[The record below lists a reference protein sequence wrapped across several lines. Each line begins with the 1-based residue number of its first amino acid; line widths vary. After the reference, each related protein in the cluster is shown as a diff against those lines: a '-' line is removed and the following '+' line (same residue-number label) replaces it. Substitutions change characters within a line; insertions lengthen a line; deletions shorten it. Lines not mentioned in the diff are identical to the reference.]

1 MITRKLQLGLALF
14 ALPACALA
22 FDTVDSIVYPN
33 TGTFPAY
40 PVDEARGP
48 LNFFVQ
54 GGVMRDN
61 NVARLSS
68 LANTQAVLGSS
79 QRSDTITRLGVG
91 VRYDQRVIGRQ
102 RVRLEARGDQYWYD
116 RYSTFDN
123 FAYGLLGEWDWEVGN
138 QLSGTLGYQRRRALV
153 DLGEI
158 QGLTKDTITEDRY
171 YGTGGYQFAPNWRV
185 RGGLTRSQL
194 HRNSDSVS
202 GHTSGATGGIDY
214 FTPLGNSL
222 GVEVSRTTGDFSA
235 PQVTS
240 DVGNLALP
248 VAVSN
253 QFNEYNYSLVGNF
266 TFGPQW
272 RIGGRVGE
280 TRREHTILGQRDFK
294 GSTGRV
300 TVDWLP
306 GTKTILSFAA
316 YKEARPIVDLAA
328 SYAVV
333 RGVQFGPSWAA
344 TAKLVFNARLIT
356 ERRSFAG
363 DPAVPLLG
371 LPQRDETIKG
381 VRLGVGWE
389 PIRHTEISLGL
400 DHGTRSS
407 NVLFRDY
414 SYTAVMANLRHN
426 F

>member
-1 MITRKLQLGLALF
+1 MITRKLQLGLALI
-14 ALPACALA
+14 ALPACAFA
-22 FDTVDSIVYPN
+22 FDTVDTIVYPN
-33 TGTFPAY
+33 TGAFQAY

-48 LNFFVQ
+48 MNFFVE

-68 LANTQAVLGSS
+68 QANTQAVLGSS
-79 QRSDTITRLGVG
+79 QRSDTVTRLGAG
-91 VRYDQRVIGRQ
+91 VRFDQRVIGRQ
-102 RVRLEARGDQYWYD
+102 RIRLEARGDQYSYD
-116 RYSTFDN
+116 RYSTFNN
-123 FAYGLLGEWDWEVGN
+123 FAYGLLGEWDWELGN
-138 QLSGTLGYQRRRALV
+138 QLSGTVGYQRRRALV
-153 DLGEI
+153 DLSEI

-171 YGTGGYQFAPNWRV
+171 YATGAYQFAPSWRV
-185 RGGLTRSQL
+185 RGALNRADITRSSQT
-194 HRNSDSVS
+194 VS
-202 GHTSGATGGIDY
+202 GRTNSGTAGLDY
-214 FTPLGNSL
+214 VTPLGNSL
-222 GVEVSRTTGDFSA
+222 GVEATRTTGDFNS
-235 PQVTS
+235 PQFTS
-240 DVGNLALP
+240 DVGNLVLP

-253 QFNEYNYSLVGNF
+253 QFHQEDVAVVGNF

-272 RIGGRVGE
+272 RLGARLGE
-280 TRREHTILGQRDFK
+280 TRREHTILGVRDFK

-300 TVDWLP
+300 TLDWLP

-344 TAKLVFNARLIT
+344 TAKLVFNARLIS
-356 ERRSFAG
+356 ERRSYAG

-371 LPQRDETIKG
+371 LPQRDETLKG
-381 VRLGVGWE
+381 IRVGMGWE
-389 PIRHTEISLGL
+389 PIRHTEITLGF

-407 NVLFRDY
+407 NILFRDY
-414 SYTAVMANLRHN
+414 SYTAIMANLKHN

>member
-1 MITRKLQLGLALF
+1 MMRKFQAGLALI

-22 FDTVDSIVYPN
+22 FDTVDSVVYPN

-68 LANTQAVLGSS
+68 LANTSAVLGSS
-79 QRSDTITRLGVG
+79 QRSDTVTRLGLG

-123 FAYGLLGEWDWEVGN
+123 FAYGLLGQWDWELGN
-138 QLSGTLGYQRRRALV
+138 QLSGTLGYQRRRVLV
-153 DLGEI
+153 DLAEV

-171 YGTGGYQFAPNWRV
+171 YGTGAYSFMPNWRV
-185 RGGLTRSQL
+185 RGGLNRSQL
-194 HRNSDSVS
+194 HRNNDAVS
-202 GHTSGATGGIDY
+202 GHTSSATGGIDY

-222 GVEVSRTTGDFSA
+222 GVEATRATGDFSA
-235 PQVTS
+235 PQVAS
-240 DVGNLALP
+240 DVGNIPLP

-253 QFNEYNYSLVGNF
+253 QFRQDEVAVVGNF

-272 RIGGRVGE
+272 RVGARVGQ
-280 TRREHTILGQRDFK
+280 TRREHTILGVRDFK
-294 GSTGRV
+294 GTTGRA
-300 TVDWLP
+300 TLDWIP

-344 TAKLVFNARLIT
+344 TAKLVFNARLIS
-356 ERRSFAG
+356 ERRSYAG

-371 LPQRDETIKG
+371 LPQRDETLKG
-381 VRLGVGWE
+381 VRFGVGWE

-407 NVLFRDY
+407 NILFRDY
-414 SYTAVMANLRHN
+414 SYTAIMANLRHN

>member
-1 MITRKLQLGLALF
+1 MIKRKLHLGLALL

-22 FDTVDSIVYPN
+22 FDTVDSVVYPN
-33 TGTFPAY
+33 TGAFPAY

-68 LANTQAVLGSS
+68 STNTSAVLGSN
-79 QRSDTITRLGVG
+79 QRSDTVTRLGAG

-116 RYSTFDN
+116 RYSTFNN
-123 FAYGLLGEWDWEVGN
+123 FAYGLLAQWDWEVGN
-138 QLSGTLGYQRRRALV
+138 QLSGTLGYQRRRVLV
-153 DLGEI
+153 DLAEI
-158 QGLTKDTITEDRY
+158 QSLSKDTITENRY
-171 YGTGGYQFAPNWRV
+171 YATGAYAFAPTWRV
-185 RGGLTRSQL
+185 RGGLDRSDV
-194 HRNSDSVS
+194 HRNNDAVS
-202 GHTSGATGGIDY
+202 GHTNGATAGIDY
-214 FTPLGNSL
+214 FTALGNSL
-222 GVEVSRTTGDFSA
+222 GVEVRRTTGDFAA

-240 DVGNLALP
+240 DVGNIALP

-253 QFNEYNYSLVGNF
+253 QFHETEVAGVGNF

-272 RIGGRVGE
+272 RIGARLGQ
-280 TRREHTILGQRDFK
+280 TKREHTILGQRDFK

-333 RGVQFGPSWAA
+333 RGIQFGPSWAA
-344 TAKLVFNARLIT
+344 TAKLVFNARLIS
-356 ERRSFAG
+356 ERRSYAG
-363 DPAVPLLG
+363 DPTVPLLG

-381 VRLGVGWE
+381 TRFSVGWE

-400 DHGTRSS
+400 DHGIRSS
-407 NVLFRDY
+407 NILGRDY
-414 SYTAVMANLRHN
+414 SYTAIMANLRHN